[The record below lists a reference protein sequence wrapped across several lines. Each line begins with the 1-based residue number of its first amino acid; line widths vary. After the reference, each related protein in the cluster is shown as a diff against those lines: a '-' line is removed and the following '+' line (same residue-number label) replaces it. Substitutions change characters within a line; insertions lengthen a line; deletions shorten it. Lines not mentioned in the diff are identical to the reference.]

1 MPERSPGPSVK
12 DPEVD
17 EALRDHREGA
27 TMTEMTTSDPDD
39 TPSLPDPA
47 AESGQPEEGDNQ
59 DVAARRIYPT
69 DPTGAD
75 PS

>member
-1 MPERSPGPSVK
+1 
-12 DPEVD
+12 
-17 EALRDHREGA
+17 
-27 TMTEMTTSDPDD
+27 MTEMTSKNPDD
-39 TPSLPDPA
+39 TPALPDPA
-47 AESGQPEEGDNQ
+47 AESGQPDQGDNQ